1 MDDHLGNWESH
12 CDGILTISKL
22 KLHKSLE
29 DKPKKNLFVQFL
41 HENLAL

>member
-12 CDGILTISKL
+12 CDRILTISKL

-29 DKPKKNLFVQFL
+29 DIPKNLCVQSL
-41 HENLAL
+41 YETLAL

>member
-29 DKPKKNLFVQFL
+29 DIPKKIYVYNPYMKI
-41 HENLAL
+41 